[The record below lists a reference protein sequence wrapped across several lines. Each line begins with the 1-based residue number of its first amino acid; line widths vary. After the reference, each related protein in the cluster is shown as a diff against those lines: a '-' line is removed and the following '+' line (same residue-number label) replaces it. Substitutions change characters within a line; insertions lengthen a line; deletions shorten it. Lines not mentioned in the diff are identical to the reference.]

1 MIQKIHLHII
11 TLLFILWTL
20 APIHSFAQNDCVE
33 SVEDSISIAQRN
45 NEQGFNDNINRL
57 ADDFVDVYLVVSTPG
72 DVLYSILGHAAL
84 YLVCDTFGLEYIYS
98 YESESVQGKVFRFL
112 LNDLKMGMT
121 AIPMKD
127 YLAPYKDEGR
137 GVCGYKLNLP
147 LEVEIELWRVLDTRL
162 EEGMEL
168 QYDYIKRGC
177 AISIVDNI
185 QEAIRSANQQYGTT
199 YQIDYAP
206 WGSEFDRTLREIF
219 YDNAPHGWGLFYC
232 MTLVGGQVDNPKL
245 PKEEKLICPN
255 ELVSIWQQA
264 KINNN
269 ALLSSD
275 KITFLSA
282 QKEYKTIPF
291 TPLYASIALLLLSL
305 LNLAWRRPYFDWL
318 LLAIQTLIGVLMAW
332 LLLSP
337 LPGSEWSWLI
347 IVFNPLPLVFWKW
360 RQHWSMWY
368 IIVIALWCM
377 GMLLAPHRL
386 VEYAHI
392 FLALSFALVLFKQ
405 VRSTCVNRSQSKS

>member
-1 MIQKIHLHII
+1 MTHLVF
-11 TLLFILWTL
+11 TYCERALLCVF
-20 APIHSFAQNDCVE
+20 FAAFALL
-33 SVEDSISIAQRN
+33 SVGQ
-45 NEQGFNDNINRL
+45 EQPELEPNTQMGFNDNINRL
-57 ADDFVDVYLVVSTPG
+57 ADDFVDVYVVVSTPG

-84 YLVCDTFGLEYIYS
+84 YLVCDTFDLEYIYS

-147 LEVEIELWRVLDTRL
+147 PEVEIELWRVLDTRL
-162 EEGMEL
+162 EEGIEL

-206 WGSEFDRTLREIF
+206 WGSEFDRTLREIC
-219 YDNAPHGWGLFYC
+219 YDNSPNGWERFYC

-255 ELVSIWQQA
+255 ELVATWQQA

-282 QKEYKTIPF
+282 QKEYKTEPF
-291 TPLYASIALLLLSL
+291 TPLYASILLLLLSL

-318 LLAIQTLIGVLMAW
+318 LLAIQTLLGVLMVW
-332 LLLSP
+332 LLFSP

-368 IIVIALWCM
+368 ILIIVVWCM

-405 VRSTCVNRSQSKS
+405 HRSNL

>member
-1 MIQKIHLHII
+1 MTHLVF
-11 TLLFILWTL
+11 TYCKRALLCVF
-20 APIHSFAQNDCVE
+20 FAAFALLSVGQEQPELEQNT
-33 SVEDSISIAQRN
+33 QM
-45 NEQGFNDNINRL
+45 GFNDNINRL
-57 ADDFVDVYLVVSTPG
+57 ADDFVDVYVVVSTPG

-84 YLVCDTFGLEYIYS
+84 YLVCDTFDLKYIYS

-127 YLAPYKDEGR
+127 YLAPYKGEGR

-147 LEVEIELWRVLDTRL
+147 PEVEIELWRVLDTRL

-206 WGSEFDRTLREIF
+206 WGSESDRTLREIF

-255 ELVSIWQQA
+255 ELVATWQQA

-269 ALLSSD
+269 ALLSSN

-282 QKEYKTIPF
+282 QKEYKTEPF
-291 TPLYASIALLLLSL
+291 TPLYASILLLLLSL

-318 LLAIQTLIGVLMAW
+318 LLAIQTLLGVLMVW

-368 IIVIALWCM
+368 ILIIVVWCM

-405 VRSTCVNRSQSKS
+405 HRSNL

>member
-1 MIQKIHLHII
+1 MIQKRQLHII
-11 TLLFILWTL
+11 TFLFILWTL
-20 APIHSFAQNDCVE
+20 APMHLFAQNDCAD
-33 SVEDSISIAQRN
+33 SVNDSISIVQRN
-45 NEQGFNDNINRL
+45 NKQGFNDNINRL
-57 ADDFVDVYLVVSTPG
+57 ADDFVDVYVIVSTPG

-84 YLVCDTFGLEYIYS
+84 YLVCDTFDLEYIYS

-121 AIPMKD
+121 AILMKD
-127 YLAPYKDEGR
+127 YLAPYIDEGR

-147 LEVEIELWRVLDTRL
+147 PEVEIELWRVLDTRL

-185 QEAIRSANQQYGTT
+185 QEAIRHANQQYGTT

-206 WGSEFDRTLREIF
+206 WGSESDRTLREIF

-255 ELVSIWQQA
+255 ELVATWQQA
-264 KINNN
+264 KIYNN

-275 KITFLSA
+275 KITFLLA
-282 QKEYKTIPF
+282 QKEYKTEPF
-291 TPLYASIALLLLSL
+291 TPLYASIVLLLLSL
-305 LNLAWRRPYFDWL
+305 FNVAWRRPYFDWL
-318 LLAIQTLIGVLMAW
+318 LLAIQTLLGVLMVW
-332 LLLSP
+332 LLFSP

-360 RQHWSMWY
+360 RS
-368 IIVIALWCM
+368 
-377 GMLLAPHRL
+377 
-386 VEYAHI
+386 I
-392 FLALSFALVLFKQ
+392 FLELNCS
-405 VRSTCVNRSQSKS
+405 

>member
-1 MIQKIHLHII
+1 MTHLVF
-11 TLLFILWTL
+11 TYCKRALLCVF
-20 APIHSFAQNDCVE
+20 FAAFALLSVGQEQPELEQNT
-33 SVEDSISIAQRN
+33 QM
-45 NEQGFNDNINRL
+45 GFNDNINRL
-57 ADDFVDVYLVVSTPG
+57 ADDFVDVYVVVSTPG
-72 DVLYSILGHAAL
+72 EVLYSILGHAAL
-84 YLVCDTFGLEYIYS
+84 YLVCDTFDLEYIYS

-127 YLAPYKDEGR
+127 YLAPYIDEGR
-137 GVCGYKLNLP
+137 GVCGYKMNLP
-147 LEVEIELWRVLDTRL
+147 PEVEIELWRVLDTRL

-185 QEAIRSANQQYGTT
+185 QEAIRSANHQYGTT

-206 WGSEFDRTLREIF
+206 WGSESDRTLREIF

-255 ELVSIWQQA
+255 ELVATWQQA

-275 KITFLSA
+275 KITFLSE
-282 QKEYKTIPF
+282 QKAHKAEPF
-291 TPLYASIALLLLSL
+291 TPLYASILLLLLSL

-318 LLAIQTLIGVLMAW
+318 LLAIQTLIGVLMVW
-332 LLLSP
+332 LLFSP

-368 IIVIALWCM
+368 ILIIVVWCM

-405 VRSTCVNRSQSKS
+405 HRSNL

>member
-1 MIQKIHLHII
+1 MTHLVF
-11 TLLFILWTL
+11 TYCKRALLCVF
-20 APIHSFAQNDCVE
+20 FAAFALLSVGQEQPELEQNT
-33 SVEDSISIAQRN
+33 QM
-45 NEQGFNDNINRL
+45 GFNDNINRL
-57 ADDFVDVYLVVSTPG
+57 ADDFVDVYVVVSTPG

-84 YLVCDTFGLEYIYS
+84 YLVCDTFDLEYIYS

-147 LEVEIELWRVLDTRL
+147 PEVEIELWRILDTRL

-206 WGSEFDRTLREIF
+206 WGSEFDRTLREIY
-219 YDNAPHGWGLFYC
+219 YDNSPNGWERFYC
-232 MTLVGGQVDNPKL
+232 ITLVGGQVDNPKL

-255 ELVSIWQQA
+255 ELVATWQQA

-282 QKEYKTIPF
+282 QKEYKTEPF
-291 TPLYASIALLLLSL
+291 TPLYASIVLLLLSL

-318 LLAIQTLIGVLMAW
+318 LLAIQTLLGVLMVW

-368 IIVIALWCM
+368 ILIIVVWCM

-405 VRSTCVNRSQSKS
+405 HTKQH

>member
-1 MIQKIHLHII
+1 MTHLVF
-11 TLLFILWTL
+11 TYCKRALLCVF
-20 APIHSFAQNDCVE
+20 FAAFALL
-33 SVEDSISIAQRN
+33 SVGQEQPELERNAQM
-45 NEQGFNDNINRL
+45 GFNDNINRL
-57 ADDFVDVYLVVSTPG
+57 ADDFVDVYVVVSTPG

-84 YLVCDTFGLEYIYS
+84 YLVCDTFDLEYIYS

-147 LEVEIELWRVLDTRL
+147 PEVEIELWRVLDTRL

-185 QEAIRSANQQYGTT
+185 QEAIRSANQQYGTK

-206 WGSEFDRTLREIF
+206 WGSESDRTLREIF

-255 ELVSIWQQA
+255 ELVATWQQA

-282 QKEYKTIPF
+282 QKEYNTEPF
-291 TPLYASIALLLLSL
+291 TPLYASILLLLLSL

-318 LLAIQTLIGVLMAW
+318 LLAIQTLLGVLMVW
-332 LLLSP
+332 LLFSP

-368 IIVIALWCM
+368 ILIIVVWCM

-405 VRSTCVNRSQSKS
+405 HRSNL

>member
-1 MIQKIHLHII
+1 MTHLVF
-11 TLLFILWTL
+11 TYCKRALLCVF
-20 APIHSFAQNDCVE
+20 FAAFALLSVGQEQPELEQNT
-33 SVEDSISIAQRN
+33 QM
-45 NEQGFNDNINRL
+45 GFNDNINRL
-57 ADDFVDVYLVVSTPG
+57 ADDFVDVYVVVSTPG

-84 YLVCDTFGLEYIYS
+84 YLVCDTFDLEYIYS
-98 YESESVQGKVFRFL
+98 YESESVQGKVLRFL

-127 YLAPYKDEGR
+127 YLAPYIDEGR

-147 LEVEIELWRVLDTRL
+147 PEVEIELWRVLDTRL

-255 ELVSIWQQA
+255 ELVATWQQA

-282 QKEYKTIPF
+282 QKEYKTEPF
-291 TPLYASIALLLLSL
+291 TPLYASILLLLLSL

-318 LLAIQTLIGVLMAW
+318 LLAIQTLIGVLMVW
-332 LLLSP
+332 LLFSP

-368 IIVIALWCM
+368 ILIIVVWCM

-405 VRSTCVNRSQSKS
+405 HRSNL

>member
-1 MIQKIHLHII
+1 MTHLVF
-11 TLLFILWTL
+11 TYCKRALLCVF
-20 APIHSFAQNDCVE
+20 FAAFALLSVGQEQPELEQNT
-33 SVEDSISIAQRN
+33 QM
-45 NEQGFNDNINRL
+45 GFNDNINRL
-57 ADDFVDVYLVVSTPG
+57 ADDFVDVYVVVSTPG

-84 YLVCDTFGLEYIYS
+84 YLVCDTFDLEYIYS

-127 YLAPYKDEGR
+127 YLAPYIDEGR

-147 LEVEIELWRVLDTRL
+147 PEVEIELWRVLDTRL

-206 WGSEFDRTLREIF
+206 WGSESDRTLREIF

-255 ELVSIWQQA
+255 ELVATWQQA
-264 KINNN
+264 KINNI

-282 QKEYKTIPF
+282 QKEYNTEPF
-291 TPLYASIALLLLSL
+291 TPLYASILLLLLSL

-318 LLAIQTLIGVLMAW
+318 LLAIQTLIGVLMVW
-332 LLLSP
+332 LLFSP

-368 IIVIALWCM
+368 ILIIVVWCM

-405 VRSTCVNRSQSKS
+405 HRSNL

>member
-1 MIQKIHLHII
+1 MTHLVF
-11 TLLFILWTL
+11 TYCKRALLCVF
-20 APIHSFAQNDCVE
+20 FAAFALLSVGQEQPELEQNT
-33 SVEDSISIAQRN
+33 QM
-45 NEQGFNDNINRL
+45 GFNDNINRL
-57 ADDFVDVYLVVSTPG
+57 ADDFVDVYVVVSTPG

-84 YLVCDTFGLEYIYS
+84 YLVCDTFDLEYIYS

-121 AIPMKD
+121 AILMKD

-147 LEVEIELWRVLDTRL
+147 PEVEIELWRVLDTRL

-185 QEAIRSANQQYGTT
+185 QEAIRRANQQYGTT

-206 WGSEFDRTLREIF
+206 WGSESDRTLREIF

-255 ELVSIWQQA
+255 ELVATWQQA
-264 KINNN
+264 KIYNN

-282 QKEYKTIPF
+282 QKEYKTEPF
-291 TPLYASIALLLLSL
+291 TPLYASIVLLLLSL
-305 LNLAWRRPYFDWL
+305 FNVAWRRPYFDWL
-318 LLAIQTLIGVLMAW
+318 LLAIQTLLGVLMVW
-332 LLLSP
+332 LLFSP

-368 IIVIALWCM
+368 ILIIVVWCM

-405 VRSTCVNRSQSKS
+405 HRSNL

>member
-1 MIQKIHLHII
+1 MTHLVF
-11 TLLFILWTL
+11 TYCKRALLCVF
-20 APIHSFAQNDCVE
+20 FAAFALL
-33 SVEDSISIAQRN
+33 SVGQEQPELEPNAQM
-45 NEQGFNDNINRL
+45 GFNDNINRL
-57 ADDFVDVYLVVSTPG
+57 ADDFVDVYVVVSTPG

-84 YLVCDTFGLEYIYS
+84 YLVCDTFDLEYIYS

-137 GVCGYKLNLP
+137 GVGGYKLNLP
-147 LEVEIELWRVLDTRL
+147 PEVEIELWRVLDTRL
-162 EEGMEL
+162 EEGVEL

-206 WGSEFDRTLREIF
+206 WGSKFDRTLREIF

-232 MTLVGGQVDNPKL
+232 MTLVGGQVDNPNL

-255 ELVSIWQQA
+255 ELVATWQQA

-282 QKEYKTIPF
+282 QKEYKTEPF
-291 TPLYASIALLLLSL
+291 TPLYASILLLLLSL

-318 LLAIQTLIGVLMAW
+318 LLAIQTLLGILMVW
-332 LLLSP
+332 LLFSP

-368 IIVIALWCM
+368 ILIIVVWCM

-405 VRSTCVNRSQSKS
+405 HRSNL

>member
-1 MIQKIHLHII
+1 MTHLVF
-11 TLLFILWTL
+11 TYCKRALLCVF
-20 APIHSFAQNDCVE
+20 FAAFALLSVGQEQPELEQN
-33 SVEDSISIAQRN
+33 AQM
-45 NEQGFNDNINRL
+45 GFNDNINRL
-57 ADDFVDVYLVVSTPG
+57 ADDFVDVYVVVSTPG

-84 YLVCDTFGLEYIYS
+84 YLVCDTFDLEYIYS

-147 LEVEIELWRVLDTRL
+147 PEVEIELWRVLDTRL

-206 WGSEFDRTLREIF
+206 WRSESDRTLREIF

-255 ELVSIWQQA
+255 ELVATWQQA

-282 QKEYKTIPF
+282 QKEYNTELF
-291 TPLYASIALLLLSL
+291 TPLYASILLLLLSL

-318 LLAIQTLIGVLMAW
+318 LLAIQTLIGVLMVW
-332 LLLSP
+332 LLFSP

-368 IIVIALWCM
+368 ILIIVVWCM

-405 VRSTCVNRSQSKS
+405 HRSNL

>member
-1 MIQKIHLHII
+1 MTHLVF
-11 TLLFILWTL
+11 TYCKRALLCVF
-20 APIHSFAQNDCVE
+20 FAAFALLSVGQEQPELEQNT
-33 SVEDSISIAQRN
+33 QM
-45 NEQGFNDNINRL
+45 GFNDNINRL
-57 ADDFVDVYLVVSTPG
+57 ADDFVGVYVVVSTPG
-72 DVLYSILGHAAL
+72 EVLYSILGHAAL

-98 YESESVQGKVFRFL
+98 YESESVQGKVLRFL

-147 LEVEIELWRVLDTRL
+147 PEVEIELWRVLDTRL

-206 WGSEFDRTLREIF
+206 WGSESDRTLREIF

-255 ELVSIWQQA
+255 ELVATWQQA

-275 KITFLSA
+275 KITFLSE
-282 QKEYKTIPF
+282 QKAHKAEPF
-291 TPLYASIALLLLSL
+291 TPLYASILLLLLSL

-318 LLAIQTLIGVLMAW
+318 LLAIQTLLGVLMVW

-347 IVFNPLPLVFWKW
+347 IVFNPVPLVFWKW
-360 RQHWSMWY
+360 RRHWSMWY
-368 IIVIALWCM
+368 ILIIVVWCM

-405 VRSTCVNRSQSKS
+405 HRSNL

>member
-1 MIQKIHLHII
+1 MTHLVF
-11 TLLFILWTL
+11 TYCKRALLCVF
-20 APIHSFAQNDCVE
+20 FAAFALLSVGQEQPELEQNT
-33 SVEDSISIAQRN
+33 QM
-45 NEQGFNDNINRL
+45 GFNDNINRL
-57 ADDFVDVYLVVSTPG
+57 ADDFVDVYVVVSTPG
-72 DVLYSILGHAAL
+72 EVLYSILGHAAL
-84 YLVCDTFGLEYIYS
+84 YLVCDTFDLEYIYS
-98 YESESVQGKVFRFL
+98 YESESVQGKVLRFL

-127 YLAPYKDEGR
+127 YLAPYIDEGR

-147 LEVEIELWRVLDTRL
+147 PEVEIELWRVLDTRL

-185 QEAIRSANQQYGTT
+185 QEAIRCANQQYGTT

-206 WGSEFDRTLREIF
+206 WGSESDRTLREIF

-255 ELVSIWQQA
+255 ELVATWQQA

-269 ALLSSD
+269 ALLSSN

-282 QKEYKTIPF
+282 QKECKTEPF
-291 TPLYASIALLLLSL
+291 TPLYASIVLLLLSL

-318 LLAIQTLIGVLMAW
+318 LLAIQTLLGVLMVW

-368 IIVIALWCM
+368 ILIIVVWCM

-405 VRSTCVNRSQSKS
+405 HRSNF

>member
-1 MIQKIHLHII
+1 MKKILS
-11 TLLFILWTL
+11 FILIL
-20 APIHSFAQNDCVE
+20 LCSLVLCAQTQE
-33 SVEDSISIAQRN
+33 LSVAEQNAQM
-45 NEQGFNDNINRL
+45 GFNDNINRL
-57 ADDFVDVYLVVSTPG
+57 ADDFVDVYVVVSTPG

-84 YLVCDTFGLEYIYS
+84 YLVCDTFDLEYIYS
-98 YESESVQGKVFRFL
+98 YESEPVQGKVFRFL

-137 GVCGYKLNLP
+137 GVGGYKLNLP
-147 LEVEIELWRVLDTRL
+147 PEVEIELWRVLDTRL
-162 EEGMEL
+162 EEGVEL

-185 QEAIRSANQQYGTT
+185 QEAIRSANQQYGTN

-206 WGSEFDRTLREIF
+206 WGSEFNRTLREIC
-219 YDNAPHGWGLFYC
+219 YDNSPNGWERFYC
-232 MTLVGGQVDNPKL
+232 ITLVGGQVDNPNL

-255 ELVSIWQQA
+255 ELVATWQQA

-282 QKEYKTIPF
+282 QKEYKTEPF
-291 TPLYASIALLLLSL
+291 TPLYASILLLLLSL

-318 LLAIQTLIGVLMAW
+318 LLAIQTLLGILMVW
-332 LLLSP
+332 LLFSP

-368 IIVIALWCM
+368 ILIIVVWCM

-405 VRSTCVNRSQSKS
+405 HRSNF

>member
-1 MIQKIHLHII
+1 MTHLVF
-11 TLLFILWTL
+11 TYCKRALLCVF
-20 APIHSFAQNDCVE
+20 FAAFALL
-33 SVEDSISIAQRN
+33 SVGQ
-45 NEQGFNDNINRL
+45 EQPELEPNTQMGFNDNINRL
-57 ADDFVDVYLVVSTPG
+57 ADDFVDVYVVVSTPG

-84 YLVCDTFGLEYIYS
+84 YLVCDTFDLEYIYS
-98 YESESVQGKVFRFL
+98 YESESVQGKVLRFL

-147 LEVEIELWRVLDTRL
+147 PEVEIELWRVLDTRL
-162 EEGMEL
+162 EEGIEL

-185 QEAIRSANQQYGTT
+185 QEAIRCANQQYGTK

-206 WGSEFDRTLREIF
+206 WGSESDRTLREIF

-255 ELVSIWQQA
+255 ELVATWQQA
-264 KINNN
+264 KINNTV
-269 ALLSSD
+269 LLSSD
-275 KITFLSA
+275 KITFLSE
-282 QKEYKTIPF
+282 QKAHKTEPF
-291 TPLYASIALLLLSL
+291 TPLYASIVLLLLSL

-318 LLAIQTLIGVLMAW
+318 LLAIQTLIGVLMVW

-347 IVFNPLPLVFWKW
+347 IVFNPLPLIFWKW

-368 IIVIALWCM
+368 ILIIVVWCM

-405 VRSTCVNRSQSKS
+405 HRSNL

>member
-1 MIQKIHLHII
+1 MTHLVF
-11 TLLFILWTL
+11 TYCKRALLCVF
-20 APIHSFAQNDCVE
+20 FAAFALLSVGQEQPELEQNT
-33 SVEDSISIAQRN
+33 QM
-45 NEQGFNDNINRL
+45 GFNDNINRL
-57 ADDFVDVYLVVSTPG
+57 ADDFVDVYVVVSTPG
-72 DVLYSILGHAAL
+72 EVLYSILGHAAL
-84 YLVCDTFGLEYIYS
+84 YLVCDTFDLEYIYS

-121 AIPMKD
+121 AIPLKD

-137 GVCGYKLNLP
+137 GVCVYKLNLP
-147 LEVEIELWRVLDTRL
+147 PEVEIELWRVLDTRL
-162 EEGMEL
+162 EEGIEL

-185 QEAIRSANQQYGTT
+185 QEAIRRANQQYGTT

-206 WGSEFDRTLREIF
+206 WGSESDRTLREIF

-255 ELVSIWQQA
+255 ELVATWQQA

-282 QKEYKTIPF
+282 QKEYNTELF
-291 TPLYASIALLLLSL
+291 TPLYASILLLLLSL

-318 LLAIQTLIGVLMAW
+318 LLAIQTLLGVLMVW

-368 IIVIALWCM
+368 ILIIVVWCM

-405 VRSTCVNRSQSKS
+405 HRSNF

>member
-1 MIQKIHLHII
+1 MTHLVF
-11 TLLFILWTL
+11 TYCKRALLCVF
-20 APIHSFAQNDCVE
+20 FAAFALLSVGQEQPELEQNT
-33 SVEDSISIAQRN
+33 QM
-45 NEQGFNDNINRL
+45 GFNDNINRL
-57 ADDFVDVYLVVSTPG
+57 ADDFVDVYVVVSTPG

-84 YLVCDTFGLEYIYS
+84 YLVCDTFDLEYIYS

-147 LEVEIELWRVLDTRL
+147 PEVEIELWRVLDTRL
-162 EEGMEL
+162 EEGIEL

-185 QEAIRSANQQYGTT
+185 QEAIRRANQQYGTT

-206 WGSEFDRTLREIF
+206 WGSESDRTLREIF

-255 ELVSIWQQA
+255 ELVATWQQA

-275 KITFLSA
+275 KITFLSE
-282 QKEYKTIPF
+282 QKAHKAEPF
-291 TPLYASIALLLLSL
+291 TPLYASILLLLLSL
-305 LNLAWRRPYFDWL
+305 LNMAWRRPYFDWL
-318 LLAIQTLIGVLMAW
+318 LLAIQTLLGILMVW
-332 LLLSP
+332 LLFSP

-347 IVFNPLPLVFWKW
+347 IVFNPFPLVFWKW
-360 RQHWSMWY
+360 RKHWSMWY
-368 IIVIALWCM
+368 ILIIVVWCM

-405 VRSTCVNRSQSKS
+405 HRSNL

>member
-1 MIQKIHLHII
+1 MTHLVF
-11 TLLFILWTL
+11 TYCKRALLCVF
-20 APIHSFAQNDCVE
+20 FAAFALL
-33 SVEDSISIAQRN
+33 SVGQ
-45 NEQGFNDNINRL
+45 EQPELEPNTQMGFNDNINRL
-57 ADDFVDVYLVVSTPG
+57 ADDFVDVYVVVSTPG

-84 YLVCDTFGLEYIYS
+84 YLVCDTFDLEYIYS

-127 YLAPYKDEGR
+127 YLAPYIDEGR

-147 LEVEIELWRVLDTRL
+147 PEVEIELWRVLDTRL
-162 EEGMEL
+162 EEGIEL

-206 WGSEFDRTLREIF
+206 WGSEFDRTLREIC
-219 YDNAPHGWGLFYC
+219 YDNSPNGWERFYC
-232 MTLVGGQVDNPKL
+232 ITLVGGQVDNPNL

-255 ELVSIWQQA
+255 ELVATWQQA

-282 QKEYKTIPF
+282 QKEYKTEPF
-291 TPLYASIALLLLSL
+291 TPLYASILLLLLSL

-318 LLAIQTLIGVLMAW
+318 LLAIQTLLGILMVW
-332 LLLSP
+332 LLFSP

-360 RQHWSMWY
+360 RRHWSMWY
-368 IIVIALWCM
+368 ILIIVVWCM

-405 VRSTCVNRSQSKS
+405 HRSNL